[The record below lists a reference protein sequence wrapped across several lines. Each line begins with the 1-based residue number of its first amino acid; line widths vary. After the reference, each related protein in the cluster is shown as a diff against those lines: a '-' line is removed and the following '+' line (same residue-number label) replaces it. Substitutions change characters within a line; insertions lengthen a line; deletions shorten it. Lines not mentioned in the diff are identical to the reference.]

1 VTVPKAVVGR
11 PGSEIVSWHAARGLT
26 DVLVANV
33 VSHPDCLG
41 ILRKPADT
49 FVAEIGCFGFERSWQ
64 VLGASLGRLP
74 TIPLVA
80 GPNFPLI
87 TRYRNHPFVSL
98 KSGLFSIKQCKLT
111 EIYSL
116 LTILIVLRVLVR
128 HGLI

>member
-1 VTVPKAVVGR
+1 MRCRWVKTELMPFRLLVSDSSKGSASQKSAVF
-11 PGSEIVSWHAARGLT
+11 S
-26 DVLVANV
+26 
-33 VSHPDCLG
+33 
-41 ILRKPADT
+41 
-49 FVAEIGCFGFERSWQ
+49 GFERSWQ